1 MISANPLAAGGIAP
15 DVAAGL
21 ARRPRSLPPKLFYDA
36 EGSALFD
43 QITELPEYYLTRTE
57 RAILEAHAPE
67 MIAAAGENLEVI
79 ELGSGSAS
87 KTGVLLAAALRRQLR
102 LRYCPIDVS
111 PEALALA
118 ESRLRAQFQ
127 QLRVRAIVG
136 DYTQGMPFISRSGHR
151 RLALYLGSSI
161 GNFDPRDAIS
171 VLRNL
176 HKQMR
181 SGDALLLGTDLR
193 KSKRVLVPAYD
204 DAQGVTARFNMNVL
218 ARINREL
225 GADFDLGAF
234 RHVAEWNPSES
245 RMEMYLES
253 MTGQT
258 VTIRAIPMTVHFD
271 AGERIHTENSYKYTK
286 QGFIELLEQSGFG
299 QVRTWTD
306 DKQWFMLCHATAV

>member
-1 MISANPLAAGGIAP
+1 MIAANPLATTGIAP
-15 DVAAGL
+15 EVAAGL
-21 ARRPRSLPPKLFYDA
+21 TRRPRSLPPKLFYDA
-36 EGSALFD
+36 AGSALFD

-57 RAILEAHAPE
+57 RSILEAHAPE
-67 MIAAAGENLEVI
+67 MIAAAGENLEVV

-87 KTGVLLAAALRRQLR
+87 KTGILLEAALRRQLR

-118 ESRLRAQFQ
+118 ESRLREQFQ
-127 QLRVRAIVG
+127 QLQVRAIVG
-136 DYTQGMPFISRSGHR
+136 DYTQGIPLLSRNGHR

-161 GNFDPRDAIS
+161 GNFDPTDAIA

-176 HKQMR
+176 RKQMR

-204 DAQGVTARFNMNVL
+204 DAQGVTARFNKNVL

-225 GADFDLGAF
+225 GGNFDLDAF
-234 RHVAEWNPSES
+234 RHVAEWNPRES

-253 MTGQT
+253 AARQV
-258 VTIRAIPMTVHFD
+258 VTIPAIPLTVHFD
-271 AGERIHTENSYKYTK
+271 AGERIHTENSYKYTIASVEAILREAD
-286 QGFIELLEQSGFG
+286 FRREQ
-299 QVRTWTD
+299 TWK
-306 DKQWFMLCHATAV
+306 DKRGWFAVHLARV

>member
-1 MISANPLAAGGIAP
+1 MIAVNPLVEAGIAS

-43 QITELPEYYLTRTE
+43 QITDLPEYYLTRTE

-67 MIAAAGENLEVI
+67 MIAAAGENLEVV

-102 LRYCPIDVS
+102 LRYVPIDVS
-111 PEALALA
+111 AEALALA
-118 ESRLRAQFQ
+118 ESRLREQFE
-127 QLRVRAIVG
+127 QLRVRAVVG
-136 DYTQGMPFISRSGHR
+136 DYTRGIPAISRNGHR

-161 GNFDPRDAIS
+161 GNFDPADAIA

-176 HKQMR
+176 RKQMR

-193 KSKRVLVPAYD
+193 KSKQVLVPAYD
-204 DAQGVTARFNMNVL
+204 DAQGVTARFNKNVL

-225 GADFDLGAF
+225 GGDFDLDAF
-234 RHVAEWNPSES
+234 RHVAEWNPRES

-253 MTGQT
+253 AAQQV
-258 VTIRAIPMTVHFD
+258 VTIRAIPLTVPFD
-271 AGERIHTENSYKYTK
+271 AGERIHTENSYKYTMTSVEAMLREA
-286 QGFIELLEQSGFG
+286 GFRREQ
-299 QVRTWTD
+299 TWKD
-306 DKQWFMLCHATAV
+306 ERAWFAVHLARV